1 MSVPAANPYHIV
13 PASRVVNVRTSTPED
28 VRDGALPPAQ
38 STAPGQF
45 TVCDPPLVRMRV
57 KDPAIVSAGGLVNVK
72 VCAPVDTV
80 AETTLP
86 AVKSIASVPPP
97 TSPSAFMVSA

>member
-13 PASRVVNVRTSTPED
+13 PASRVVKVRTSTPED

-45 TVCDPPLVRMRV
+45 TVCDPPLVRNRV
-57 KDPAIVSAGGLVNVK
+57 NEQAFPVADGLLNVK
-72 VCAPVDTV
+72 VLVLVSTV

-86 AVKSIASVPPP
+86 AVISMS
-97 TSPSAFMVSA
+97 

>member
-1 MSVPAANPYHIV
+1 MSKPAGNPYHMV
-13 PASRVVNVRTSTPED
+13 PASRVVKQSTSTPED

-38 STAPGQF
+38 STDAGQF
-45 TVCDPPLVRMRV
+45 TVCDPPLVRNKV
-57 KDPAIVSAGGLVNVK
+57 KEHDFPVADGLVNVK

-86 AVKSIASVPPP
+86 AVMSIASVPPP
-97 TSPSAFMVSA
+97 RSPSALSVSA